1 MIRESSDPI
10 KKHFNKER
18 LMTKEDDEDF
28 DYSTKFWIWDNF
40 YVEGYF
46 KVADLC
52 HITGK
57 CKGCA

>member
-28 DYSTKFWIWDNF
+28 DYSTKFWIGDNF

-46 KVADLC
+46 KVADPC